1 MFKNGQKTSINRA
14 PATASIL
21 VALLLANSLCLS
33 ILPSTAQVN
42 KLQPE
47 APDAVAPVSPHPLTS
62 TPASNK
68 TVPPKTPSKTAPYT
82 PPATNVSPAKP
93 STPVAPALQSLTP
106 KAATPAA
113 PIPPPPSGATSATPG
128 NTGASSPSTSTG
140 PAPAPDRR
148 TGLPASAPPATTP
161 PATTPS
167 ASAVMPADP
176 YPAVARLEVLTFGD
190 SRPTKPIAD
199 RLADIETTVFKL
211 THPTDSLFV
220 RTERLQKIL
229 VGSDDPASQDK
240 PNYRPADLPSYA
252 RVPPSSPPPAGN
264 SEWTDD
270 IRRAAPTGNPEE
282 GKYAYFDEIASLPE
296 NRAVVTTQQLQ
307 DYFVEM
313 VNNERSK
320 VGAGPLEVDAIAE
333 KMALEHATN
342 LAQRSQISHANVKGD
357 NPDRRYSLL
366 GGVDAVNES
375 LVSVKSQELGSK
387 KLIKGAAA
395 RLLRVLMS
403 HQDDR
408 DALTSL
414 DATHIGFSADWTADH
429 SRLIACAEIVSRH
442 AVIHPVPLEA
452 TIDDKIEVKGVLMQ
466 PYNFVRVTLA
476 WEGKNNNLANV
487 ADESDEAL
495 PYFPPLDYIAYQRRS
510 EGGGHDKAILFLKG
524 VGIAAAIAGGVFMPP
539 VALAAP
545 MIAVAGTPSEHKP
558 ASEIPVKGGVKLEG
572 SVFEA
577 KVPLSNEKKDGLYY
591 LTVWAENPEKKVVP
605 ISRRVLNITG
615 KEDAAQPLTDS
626 DTGQTSNP
634 PSAKKD
640 SKSEKKQKKSKNDK
654 ASN

>member
-1 MFKNGQKTSINRA
+1 MFKNGKKTSINRA
-14 PATASIL
+14 PATAASL
-21 VALLLANSLCLS
+21 VALLLTNSLYLS

-47 APDAVAPVSPHPLTS
+47 APDVVAPVSPHPLTS

-68 TVPPKTPSKTAPYT
+68 TVPPKTLSKTAPYT
-82 PPATNVSPAKP
+82 PPAAAVPSAKP
-93 STPVAPALQSLTP
+93 STSAVPALQSLTP
-106 KAATPAA
+106 KAATPA
-113 PIPPPPSGATSATPG
+113 PPVTSGGASGTTG
-128 NTGASSPSTSTG
+128 NTGVPSPGASTG

-148 TGLPASAPPATTP
+148 TALPSGTTP
-161 PATTPS
+161 GTTPGVS
-167 ASAVMPADP
+167 AIAPADP

-220 RTERLQKIL
+220 RTERLQKVL
-229 VGSDDPASQDK
+229 VGSDDPSSQDK

-282 GKYAYFDEIASLPE
+282 GKYAYFDEIAALPE

-375 LVSVKSQELGSK
+375 LVSIKSQELGSK
-387 KLIKGAAA
+387 KMIKGAAA

-452 TIDDKIEVKGVLMQ
+452 TIDEKIEVKGVLMQ

-495 PYFPPLDYIAYQRRS
+495 PYFPPLDYVAYQRRS

-615 KEDAAQPLTDS
+615 KEEPAQPVTDS

-634 PSAKKD
+634 PSSKKD
-640 SKSEKKQKKSKNDK
+640 SKSEKKQKKSKKDK
-654 ASN
+654 ASD